1 MMALDFQSVAQIVAS
16 RGLNR
21 VIEGLLLAGLSWGV
35 LRVFGGRSSSPSSAV
50 SSTTRF
56 AVWFSTLLVIAGVP
70 LLGRSSSPLVASK
83 LRVPE
88 LMLSSAWAM
97 GLFAA
102 WAVTSGGLLIRL
114 GFSLW
119 HVYRLRRECW
129 EIDGESLASTVE
141 AMLAEMF
148 QQSPRIRRV
157 QLLASDDLR
166 VPTALGFFRPAVVLP
181 AWALRDFSAD
191 ELKGIVLHELAHL
204 RRWDDWTNLA
214 QKFVKALFFFHPA
227 VWWIDSRLAL
237 EREIACDDMVL
248 EQTANA
254 RTYAAS
260 LVSVAERVVA
270 EKMRMGRALALA
282 QSALGRVREV
292 SLRVAQILD
301 PERPRTTRGWRPALA
316 MIGTL
321 AVVTVGA
328 VPYAP
333 ELISFQGKVQPVVTA
348 GASAVR
354 SIPITAASLRWAGEG
369 ARPYVDTGETSS
381 ASLRTAARQSASPQW
396 TGEGPSASLRTGAS
410 RSTYVSGLSTAGKTS
425 AEPVSSGRRAADRPM
440 VIPAKATLRRSNRG
454 PKIITVKAKAFDR
467 TQSVET
473 VLVWHSSQFDEFNS
487 TVWTL
492 TVWRI
497 RTADGEQQTVQE
509 TIVMNSL

>member
-1 MMALDFQSVAQIVAS
+1 MPLNFQYVAELVAS
-16 RGLNR
+16 RGLNT

-35 LRVFGGRSSSPSSAV
+35 LYCFSAGRSGTSSM
-50 SSTTRF
+50 TRF
-56 AVWFSTLLVIAGVP
+56 AVWFSTLLVIAGLP
-70 LLGRSSSPLVASK
+70 LLGRSSSPLVASN

-102 WAVTSGGLLIRL
+102 WAVISGGLLIRL
-114 GFSLW
+114 SFSLW
-119 HVYRLRRECW
+119 HVYQLRRECR
-129 EIDGESLASTVE
+129 EIYGALLASSVE
-141 AMLAEMF
+141 PALTEVL
-148 QQSPRIRRV
+148 QQVPRIRRV
-157 QLLASDDLR
+157 KLLISEAVR

-181 AWALRDFSAD
+181 AWALRDLSAD
-191 ELKGIVLHELAHL
+191 ELKVIVLHELAHL

-214 QKFVKALFFFHPA
+214 QKVVNALFFFHPA
-227 VWWIDSRLAL
+227 VWWIDSRLSL

-260 LVSVAERVVA
+260 LVSVAEKVVA

-301 PERPRTTRGWRPALA
+301 TKRPQTTRGWRPALT

-321 AVVTVGA
+321 AVITVGA
-328 VPYAP
+328 MPYAP

-348 GASAVR
+348 GASGAS
-354 SIPITAASLRWAGEG
+354 SIPITAASLRWEGEG
-369 ARPYVDTGETSS
+369 TRPYVDKGGNSS
-381 ASLRTAARQSASPQW
+381 AL
-396 TGEGPSASLRTGAS
+396 LRTGARS
-410 RSTYVSGLSTAGKTS
+410 RRWTGADARRSTVKGNGM
-425 AEPVSSGRRAADRPM
+425 ERSSERLARRESRPI
-440 VIPAKATLRRSNRG
+440 VIPAKASLQKKAQKPQVVTAKASNRAR
-454 PKIITVKAKAFDR
+454 PA
-467 TQSVET
+467 ET
-473 VLVWHSSQFDEFNS
+473 LLVLHSSQFGESHS
-487 TVWTL
+487 TVWTF
-492 TVWRI
+492 TVWRVT
-497 RTADGEQQTVQE
+497 TADGEQQTVQE

>member
-1 MMALDFQSVAQIVAS
+1 MMALDFQSVAQIIAS
-16 RGLNR
+16 RGLNT
-21 VIEGLLLAGLSWGV
+21 VITGLLLAGLSWGV
-35 LRVFGGRSSSPSSAV
+35 LRCFGARSSAPSSAV

-56 AVWFSTLLVIAGVP
+56 AVWFSTLLVIAGLP
-70 LLGRSSSPLVASK
+70 LIGHSSSRLVASN

-102 WAVTSGGLLIRL
+102 WAVISGGLLIRL
-114 GFSLW
+114 SFSWW
-119 HVYRLRRECW
+119 HVYRLRSDCR
-129 EIDGESLASTVE
+129 EIDGSSLASSVE
-141 AMLAEMF
+141 PALGEIL
-148 QQSPRIRRV
+148 QQFPRIRRV
-157 QLLASDDLR
+157 KLLVSEAVR
-166 VPTALGFFRPAVVLP
+166 VPTALGFLRPAVVLP
-181 AWALRDFSAD
+181 AWALRDLSAD
-191 ELKGIVLHELAHL
+191 ELRVIVLHELAHL

-270 EKMRMGRALALA
+270 EKMRMGRALA

-292 SLRVAQILD
+292 SVRVAQILD
-301 PERPRTTRGWRPALA
+301 PKRPRTTRGWRPALA
-316 MIGTL
+316 MSGAL
-321 AVVTVGA
+321 AVITLSA

-333 ELISFQGKVQPVVTA
+333 ELISFQRKVQPAVTA
-348 GASAVR
+348 GAGGVSSV
-354 SIPITAASLRWAGEG
+354 PITASSRRAGEG
-369 ARPYVDTGETSS
+369 TRPYVDNGGNTS
-381 ASLRTAARQSASPQW
+381 AS
-396 TGEGPSASLRTGAS
+396 
-410 RSTYVSGLSTAGKTS
+410 
-425 AEPVSSGRRAADRPM
+425 RRASARRSMVKGNGMEKSSEKLARSESRPT
-440 VIPAKATLRRSNRG
+440 VIPAKAALQKKNQK
-454 PKIITVKAKAFDR
+454 PHVIMAKAKSSDR
-467 TQSVET
+467 TRPVET
-473 VLVWHSSQFDEFNS
+473 LLVLRSSQFDESDS

-492 TVWRI
+492 TVWRV
-497 RTADGEQQTVQE
+497 RTADGEQQTLQE

>member
-1 MMALDFQSVAQIVAS
+1 MMAIDFQYVAHIIAS
-16 RGLNR
+16 RGLNT

-35 LRVFGGRSSSPSSAV
+35 LYCFSAGRSGTSSAV
-50 SSTTRF
+50 SSMTRF
-56 AVWFSTLLVIAGVP
+56 AVWFSTLLVIAVLP
-70 LLGRSSSPLVASK
+70 LLGRNSSPMVASN

-97 GLFAA
+97 GLFVA
-102 WAVTSGGLLIRL
+102 WAVISGALLIRL

-119 HVYRLRRECW
+119 HVSRLRRECS
-129 EIDGESLASTVE
+129 EIDAGSHAALIEVVHEFSRAQST
-141 AMLAEMF
+141 
-148 QQSPRIRRV
+148 PIRRV
-157 QLLASDDLR
+157 KLLVSDDVR
-166 VPTALGFFRPAVVLP
+166 VPTALGFLGPAVVLP
-181 AWALRDFSAD
+181 TWALRDLSAD
-191 ELKGIVLHELAHL
+191 ELRMIVLHELAHL

-260 LVSVAERVVA
+260 LVSVAEKVVA
-270 EKMRMGRALALA
+270 AKMRMGRALA
-282 QSALGRVREV
+282 QNALGRVREV

-301 PERPRTTRGWRPALA
+301 TNRARTNRGWRPALA

-333 ELISFQGKVQPVVTA
+333 ELISFQGKVQPVVMA
-348 GASAVR
+348 GASGVG
-354 SIPITAASLRWAGEG
+354 SVPITAASLRWAGEG
-369 ARPYVDTGETSS
+369 TRPYVDKGDASS
-381 ASLRTAARQSASPQW
+381 ASLRTVAR
-396 TGEGPSASLRTGAS
+396 
-410 RSTYVSGLSTAGKTS
+410 RSTVKRNGMETS
-425 AEPVSSGRRAADRPM
+425 SEHLARRATRPT
-440 VIPAKATLRRSNRG
+440 VIPAKAVLQKKGQKPHVIVAMT
-454 PKIITVKAKAFDR
+454 KASDR
-467 TQSVET
+467 TQSAET
-473 VLVWHSSQFDEFNS
+473 LLVWHSTQIDESESNS
-487 TVWTL
+487 VMWTL
-492 TVWRI
+492 TVWRVT
-497 RTADGEQQTVQE
+497 TADGEQRTFQE

>member
-1 MMALDFQSVAQIVAS
+1 MMALDFQSVAELIAS
-16 RGLNR
+16 RGLNT
-21 VIEGLLLAGLSWGV
+21 VIAGLLLAALSWGV
-35 LRVFGGRSSSPSSAV
+35 LRCFSARSSGPSSM
-50 SSTTRF
+50 TRF
-56 AVWFSTLLVIAGVP
+56 AVWFSTLLVIAGLP
-70 LLGRSSSPLVASK
+70 LLGHSSSPLPVSN

-88 LMLSSAWAM
+88 LTLSGTWAI
-97 GLFAA
+97 GLFVT
-102 WAVTSGGLLIRL
+102 WAVIAGGLLIRL
-114 GFSLW
+114 SFSLW
-119 HVYRLRRECW
+119 HVYRLRRECR
-129 EIDGESLASTVE
+129 ELDATSLASSAE
-141 AMLAEMF
+141 AGLAEVL
-148 QQSPRIRRV
+148 QQFPRVR
-157 QLLASDDLR
+157 QMKLLVSDGVR

-181 AWALRDFSAD
+181 AWALRDLSAD

-260 LVSVAERVVA
+260 LISVAEKVVA

-292 SLRVAQILD
+292 SKRVAQILD
-301 PERPRTTRGWRPALA
+301 SKRSRTTRGWRPALA

-321 AVVTVGA
+321 AVITVTA

-333 ELISFQGKVQPVVTA
+333 ELISFQAKVQPTVTA
-348 GASAVR
+348 GASSVS

-369 ARPYVDTGETSS
+369 TRPYVDNGGNPS
-381 ASLRTAARQSASPQW
+381 ASLSTSARQSASPQW
-396 TGEGPSASLRTGAS
+396 TGEGAR
-410 RSTYVSGLSTAGKTS
+410 RSTTSMSRVLSHPT
-425 AEPVSSGRRAADRPM
+425 
-440 VIPAKATLRRSNRG
+440 VIPAKARSQHPIRT
-454 PKIITVKAKAFDR
+454 PKIMMAKAKASDR
-467 TQSVET
+467 TRPAET
-473 VLVWHSSQFDEFNS
+473 LLVLHSSQFDESNS
-487 TVWTL
+487 TVWVLTL
-492 TVWRI
+492 WRV
-497 RTADGEQQTVQE
+497 RTADGEQQTLQE